1 MIIKFYLRGN
11 LVLSTELMI
20 KIGCH
25 EKFVVATFRAL
36 AFFFFLCRNANARD
50 VSNRNSLRWLI
61 LTDDKTMIILIE

>member
-36 AFFFFLCRNANARD
+36 AFFFFS
-50 VSNRNSLRWLI
+50 VEM
-61 LTDDKTMIILIE
+61 LTLETSATETL